1 MIFRHLGRNGVS
13 LAAIIGMFGAVAWPV
28 QAQAPELRMLD
39 TLTKGSWNLRIRD
52 DGANRSI
59 CLRTGRELIQLEHGN
74 QRCHQF
80 IENDG
85 ENAVAVQYTCGGNEY
100 GRTTIRSE
108 GNKLVQIRTQG
119 IHNGTPFSYSAEGR
133 YAGSC

>member
-1 MIFRHLGRNGVS
+1 MFRQLGRNGIS
-13 LAAIIGMFGAVAWPV
+13 LAAAIGILGTVAWPV

-39 TLTKGSWNLRIRD
+39 SLAHGAWKLHIRD
-52 DGANRSI
+52 DGSSRSI
-59 CLRTGRELIQLEHGN
+59 CVRDGRELIQLEHRG

-80 IENDG
+80 IDNDS
-85 ENAVAVQYTCGGNEY
+85 EHAVAVQYNCERNGY

-119 IHNGTPFSYSAEGR
+119 IRGGTPFSYSAEGR